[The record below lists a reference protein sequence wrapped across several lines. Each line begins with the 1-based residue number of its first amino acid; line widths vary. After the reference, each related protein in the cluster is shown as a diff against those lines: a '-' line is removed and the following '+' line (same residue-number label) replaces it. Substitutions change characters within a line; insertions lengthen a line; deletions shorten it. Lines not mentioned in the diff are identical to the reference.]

1 MLTFEDPDAEAA
13 YLLGDGPAPETDTV
27 TAAELG
33 EWLNLSPARL
43 HALAREGVIPR
54 QAGRFELR
62 PAIRAYV
69 EHIRAG
75 QKGRLTSN
83 PDLAAQKLRIAE
95 EQADKLAIAN
105 AKTRGELLDSK
116 AVAASWA
123 RVLVDVRAAMLAIPQ
138 RVAGRCAL
146 DRTTAGTLDEEIRA
160 ALEALADEN

>member
-1 MLTFEDPDAEAA
+1 MTLYDSDIEAV
-13 YLLGDGPAPETDTV
+13 LGGAPEPEASGTV

-54 QAGRFELR
+54 HDGRFDLR
-62 PAIRAYV
+62 EAVRAYV
-69 EHIRAG
+69 EHLRAG

-83 PDLAAQKLRIAE
+83 PDLAAQKLRLAQ

-105 AKTRGELLDSK
+105 AKTRGELLDAK
-116 AVAASWA
+116 AVATTWA
-123 RVLVDVRAAMLAIPQ
+123 RTLTDLRAAMLAIPQ

-146 DRTTAGTLDEEIRA
+146 DRSVAGTLDDEIRA
-160 ALEALADEN
+160 ALEALADEA